1 MTILVGVLLALPL
14 SVDGPQLTDESA
26 EAPQLK
32 QAFNKATGS
41 VRMVLIVSPG

>member
-1 MTILVGVLLALPL
+1 MAILAGILLALPF

-26 EAPQLK
+26 DAPQLK
-32 QAFNKATGS
+32 HAFNKAKGS